1 MPSDIDGSMKRM
13 AAIAIIAWAILGVVI
28 LKSPVLL
35 IYILMH
41 VCATGVFLFFFL
53 RKEKK
58 ARVLSDEK
66 KS

>member
-1 MPSDIDGSMKRM
+1 M
-13 AAIAIIAWAILGVVI
+13 AAIAIIAWAILGVLI

-35 IYILMH
+35 VYILMH

-53 RKEKK
+53 RKEKE